1 MDDLAT
7 GYSLCM
13 IINETCRA
21 LNAYVQP
28 SMATSA
34 TARSVAPKAASG
46 SACTGN
52 ERRLVAG
59 ISSFAFQV
67 KLLHVPLLCACCV
80 NSQIGSTHVCL

>member
-1 MDDLAT
+1 
-7 GYSLCM
+7 M
-13 IINETCRA
+13 IIDETCRA

-34 TARSVAPKAASG
+34 TARAVAHKAASG

-67 KLLHVPLLCACCV
+67 KVLHVPPVCACCV
-80 NSQIGSTHVCL
+80 NIQFGPTDLCF